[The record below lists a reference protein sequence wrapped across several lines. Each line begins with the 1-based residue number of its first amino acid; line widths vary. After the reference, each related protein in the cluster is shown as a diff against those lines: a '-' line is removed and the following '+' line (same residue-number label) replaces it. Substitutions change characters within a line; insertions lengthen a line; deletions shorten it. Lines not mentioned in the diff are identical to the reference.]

1 MRVTRVT
8 LCRETFDMSTVVA
21 IFDASFHRMSIM
33 PVVLFVDDEA
43 PMRRVVQHAL
53 TRHDIEVHTAGSL
66 AEARR
71 ACQQHAFDGAIIDV
85 WLDDGSGFELFAWLQ
100 EHYPRVAR
108 NTLFVT
114 GDIAASADVGR
125 QLRAVGRPVL
135 VKPFDFDELE
145 DLIQKFSRTSGSL
158 PSLPEAR
165 PAPEGNAR

>member
-1 MRVTRVT
+1 
-8 LCRETFDMSTVVA
+8 
-21 IFDASFHRMSIM
+21 MSIM

-53 TRHDIEVHTAGSL
+53 TLHDIEVHTAASL

-85 WLDDGSGFELFAWLQ
+85 WLDDGSGFELYAWLQ

-145 DLIQKFSRTSGSL
+145 ELIRKFTRTSGAL
-158 PSLPEAR
+158 PA
-165 PAPEGNAR
+165 APETRPTRDARAR